1 MYQYLDDLPDS
12 PYEQA
17 RVLGVV
23 RERKEGWLGLGLGA
37 QEKVDKVDVKKYKL
51 RILELAEDLGRRM
64 LPAFNTKT
72 GLPYARVNLKRGIE
86 KGESAETCES

>member
-1 MYQYLDDLPDS
+1 
-12 PYEQA
+12 
-17 RVLGVV
+17 
-23 RERKEGWLGLGLGA
+23 
-37 QEKVDKVDVKKYKL
+37 
-51 RILELAEDLGRRM
+51 M